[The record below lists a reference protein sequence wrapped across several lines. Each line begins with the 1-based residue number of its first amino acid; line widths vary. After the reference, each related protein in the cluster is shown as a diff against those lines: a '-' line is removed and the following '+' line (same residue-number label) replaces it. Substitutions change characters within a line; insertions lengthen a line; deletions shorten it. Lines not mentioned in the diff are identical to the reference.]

1 MWIWHK
7 SLNLETNINKNLVD
21 NFKKHAKISGTIFV
35 LLGAVGIIYPALM
48 SVTSVLLVAYLML
61 FAGVSAGMLT
71 YKSNREDWMGWLKS
85 FVLVLSSLFILFY
98 PMQGAAAL
106 GLALAFYF
114 FMDAFTSFSLAL
126 SLKPQKIWLVWLF
139 NAIASF
145 AIGVL
150 FVLGWPESSIFLI
163 GILVG
168 ISLFFDGI
176 SLLLGGVFVKDI
188 DDEESD
194 SKDNGGQNEI

>member
-1 MWIWHK
+1 MWKWHK

-35 LLGAVGIIYPALM
+35 LLGTIGIIYPALM
-48 SVTSVLLVAYLML
+48 SITSVLLVAYLML
-61 FAGVSAGMLT
+61 FAGVSAGILT

-85 FVLVLSSLFILFY
+85 FVLVLASLFILFY

-139 NAIASF
+139 NAIASL
-145 AIGVL
+145 ALGVL
-150 FVLGWPESSIFLI
+150 FVIGWPMSSLFLI

-168 ISLFFDGI
+168 ISLFFDGV
-176 SLLLGGVFVKDI
+176 SLLLGGAFVKEI
-188 DDEESD
+188 DDN
-194 SKDNGGQNEI
+194 DNGEKNEI